1 MIWEQGAAGS
11 NPAAPTTTHV
21 RRVSRSMGQM
31 RGVGRSIL
39 AAPARADQRACGT
52 EGNARRWRNIQAL
65 LASSASQKVGDML
78 RYGGADHGRD
88 AHAGGDAGSRQFA
101 CNAGADPDRASSL
114 ATPALIRIAVL
125 YRRSHIVNLS
135 RCAVIRSNRRAT
147 FLRRK

>member
-1 MIWEQGAAGS
+1 
-11 NPAAPTTTHV
+11 
-21 RRVSRSMGQM
+21 MGQM

-52 EGNARRWRNIQAL
+52 EGNARGWRNIQAL

-78 RYGGADHGRD
+78 GMA
-88 AHAGGDAGSRQFA
+88 APTTAGMHT
-101 CNAGADPDRASSL
+101 PVVMPVRASSL